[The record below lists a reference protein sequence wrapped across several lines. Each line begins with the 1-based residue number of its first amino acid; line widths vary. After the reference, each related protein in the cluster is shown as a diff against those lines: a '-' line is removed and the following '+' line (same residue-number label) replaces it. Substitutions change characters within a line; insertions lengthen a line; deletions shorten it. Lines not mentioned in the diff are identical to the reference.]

1 MATEYQQYSNFP
13 GDFQNDLDA
22 LSASIYD
29 DDLIPILDRE
39 DNSDLSHYE
48 SSRCS
53 SFSGPS
59 PEWICP
65 LRDNVPSCNQL
76 FGNVAYQ
83 IPRAPP
89 PTPLVASPSVLPM
102 LYNEENEEI
111 PAFELSTSLKELGV
125 CAAMGNAQTWWS
137 MANAEDTKFSN
148 LEDTPKRIPE
158 PWPPACSFFEAPSY
172 PHQAFCNNQ
181 APCSPRDMTVET
193 QLYQFPPLNSY
204 GHSHCSPPTPPPSAC
219 SNRTSLDN
227 DQEEIDLYSFLRQP
241 YSMVEIDYQLQ
252 LLSIKQQAEHIKQEP
267 SDLIPSSVKRGS
279 RLRKASL
286 SSIEK
291 AGTLKRKISDV
302 FKRSTSR

>member
-1 MATEYQQYSNFP
+1 MTEYQQYTNFP
-13 GDFQNDLDA
+13 GGFENDLDA

-29 DDLIPILDRE
+29 NDLIPILDRE

-53 SFSGPS
+53 SLSGPS
-59 PEWICP
+59 SEWICP
-65 LRDNVPSCNQL
+65 LSDNFPPCNQF

-89 PTPLVASPSVLPM
+89 PTPLVASPSILSM
-102 LYNEENEEI
+102 LYNEENGEI
-111 PAFELSTSLKELGV
+111 PAFELGTSLQELGV
-125 CAAMGNAQTWWS
+125 CAAMGNDKTLWS
-137 MANAEDTKFSN
+137 VANMENSKFSN
-148 LEDTPKRIPE
+148 LEDMPKGIPE
-158 PWPPACSFFEAPSY
+158 LWSPACSSCEAPSC

-181 APCSPRDMTVET
+181 VTCSPRDMTIET

-204 GHSHCSPPTPPPSAC
+204 GHSNCSPPTPPPSAC

-252 LLSIKQQAEHIKQEP
+252 LLSIKQQAEHIRQEP
-267 SDLIPSSVKRGS
+267 SDFMPGSTKRGS

-286 SSIEK
+286 GSIEK
-291 AGTLKRKISDV
+291 AGTLKRKISGV

>member
-1 MATEYQQYSNFP
+1 MRKLDITKSYKVKPSPFSRQKHLQLTLPRSKNPARTHLSSLNLLYPQISSYIFEMATEYQQYSNFP

-53 SFSGPS
+53 SLSGPS
-59 PEWICP
+59 SEWICP

-148 LEDTPKRIPE
+148 LEDTSKVS
-158 PWPPACSFFEAPSY
+158 SFPSL
-172 PHQAFCNNQ
+172 F
-181 APCSPRDMTVET
+181 
-193 QLYQFPPLNSY
+193 F
-204 GHSHCSPPTPPPSAC
+204 
-219 SNRTSLDN
+219 
-227 DQEEIDLYSFLRQP
+227 
-241 YSMVEIDYQLQ
+241 
-252 LLSIKQQAEHIKQEP
+252 
-267 SDLIPSSVKRGS
+267 
-279 RLRKASL
+279 
-286 SSIEK
+286 
-291 AGTLKRKISDV
+291 
-302 FKRSTSR
+302 